1 MDSGF
6 DQNQSKLGVHVLAV
20 SLQVLAHG
28 HGFLDQ
34 TVQIFR
40 QSRRQTL
47 TLQDAHDFGVGHRG
61 HLRDAV
67 VISQDDADLRRRHAF
82 LRHLRDH
89 VFDFIRGGFAPER
102 RRSFERDG
110 RFGHPFS
117 FAVHATHV
125 CKLVF
130 CCFLEKKRKEEV
142 SILLFVTGFLLQKTF
157 AQHTVPKRSFLLG
170 PKSRVRRLVVGV
182 RKTPPHQETTITSET
197 NTFTTIQKQSHPPV
211 RIFAS
216 HQIKHTHPHRAA
228 HFSLAQ
234 GKKRRV
240 FSAQTRKK
248 KVKNLNESSAEEE
261 PNANGAFNR
270 SIARS
275 IQPVLVRAKT
285 NGFER
290 EREYTCVSFAR
301 TFS

>member
-125 CKLVF
+125 CKLMF
-130 CCFLEKKRKEEV
+130 CCFLEKKREKRLV
-142 SILLFVTGFLLQKTF
+142 FCFLLRFLLQKTF

-182 RKTPPHQETTITSET
+182 RKTPPHRNDHNIRNEYVHNDTKTVASAR
-197 NTFTTIQKQSHPPV
+197 SYL
-211 RIFAS
+211 RIS
-216 HQIKHTHPHRAA
+216 SNKTHSSSSRSF
-228 HFSLAQ
+228 FSLAR
-234 GKKRRV
+234 GKKRRW
-240 FSAQTRKK
+240 FSLRKRGKK
-248 KVKNLNESSAEEE
+248 KMKNLNESSAEEE

-290 EREYTCVSFAR
+290 EREYTHVCLF
-301 TFS
+301 